1 MIYFLNIVYTNFR
14 VSQVLIHYFS
24 CIFLKKYIKELKKM
38 NIHQRFKLIRKEL
51 KMTQTELGE
60 KIGKKLR
67 TIQDYEY
74 EKATITDGVLLNLQI
89 QFNINPEWM
98 KSGTGSMFL
107 SDTKKVSSADNSD
120 ISNNFV
126 DILEYPTVKAS
137 AGYGA
142 QIVEAESVPYQIHKK
157 FVENTDKEMI
167 IGVIGDSMQPE
178 LYENDKILI
187 TTDFKYTSNPKK
199 NSLYVIGIGDDV
211 YIKRYKYKRDNELIF
226 SSDNKKY
233 DDIKLNIND
242 GSIRIIGKLK
252 LVIREYN

>member
-1 MIYFLNIVYTNFR
+1 
-14 VSQVLIHYFS
+14 
-24 CIFLKKYIKELKKM
+24 M
-38 NIHQRFKLIRKEL
+38 NIHQRFKEVRKEL

-98 KSGTGSMFL
+98 KTGTGSMFL
-107 SDTKKVSSADNSD
+107 DEKEKSNAKIEP
-120 ISNNFV
+120 ISHQF
-126 DILEYPTVKAS
+126 IEIKEYPTVKAS

-211 YIKRYKYKRDNELIF
+211 YIKRYKQKRDNELIF

>member
-1 MIYFLNIVYTNFR
+1 ML
-14 VSQVLIHYFS
+14 
-24 CIFLKKYIKELKKM
+24 
-38 NIHQRFKLIRKEL
+38 IHQRFKELRKYL
-51 KMTQTELGE
+51 KMTQTEFGEQLG
-60 KIGKKLR
+60 KTMR
-67 TIQDYEY
+67 TIQEY
-74 EKATITDGVLLNLQI
+74 ERANRAITDGVLLNLQEK
-89 QFNINPEWM
+89 FNVNIDWM
-98 KSGTGSMFL
+98 RTGQGSMFL
-107 SDTKKVSSADNSD
+107 SDTKKEISSADNSD

-126 DILEYPTVKAS
+126 DIVEYPMVKAS

-157 FVENTDKEMI
+157 FIENKDKEMV

-211 YIKRYKYKRDNELIF
+211 YIKRYKHKRDNELIF
-226 SSDNKKY
+226 TSDNKKY